1 LWKDAKDEEI
11 EKSHTNSSNQ
21 VLIKEETKTK
31 ETINEDAS
39 NMVVV
44 DAVYSSES
52 SNLKSQSDCKII
64 PKTKYLENNEDAILS
79 ADDVR
84 ILDDYKNNELEENY
98 YEEDM
103 IHDNQSDTYLKPF
116 DENDH
121 KMQSL
126 SQYVLFYFS

>member
-1 LWKDAKDEEI
+1 MC
-11 EKSHTNSSNQ
+11 EKG
-21 VLIKEETKTK
+21 
-31 ETINEDAS
+31 
-39 NMVVV
+39 
-44 DAVYSSES
+44 
-52 SNLKSQSDCKII
+52 
-64 PKTKYLENNEDAILS
+64 EDAILS

-103 IHDNQSDTYLKPF
+103 IHDNQSDTFFKPF

-126 SQYVLFYFS
+126 SQ

>member
-1 LWKDAKDEEI
+1 VKDAKDEEI
-11 EKSHTNSSNQ
+11 EKSHTNSSNE
-21 VLIKEETKTK
+21 VLINEETKTK

-39 NMVVV
+39 NMVVLV
-44 DAVYSSES
+44 SVYSSES
-52 SNLKSQSDCKII
+52 RNLKSQSNCKII
-64 PKTKYLENNEDAILS
+64 PKTKYVDNSEDAILS

-121 KMQSL
+121 KMHSL
-126 SQYVLFYFS
+126 SQ

>member
-1 LWKDAKDEEI
+1 MWKDAKDEEI

-21 VLIKEETKTK
+21 VLMNEETTTK

-52 SNLKSQSDCKII
+52 SNLKSQSDSKII
-64 PKTKYLENNEDAILS
+64 PKTKYVDNSEDAILS

>member
-52 SNLKSQSDCKII
+52 SNLKSQSDSKII

>member
-1 LWKDAKDEEI
+1 MWKDAKDEEI

-52 SNLKSQSDCKII
+52 SNLKSQSDSKII

>member
-1 LWKDAKDEEI
+1 MWKDAKDEEI

-52 SNLKSQSDCKII
+52 SNLKSQSDCKIN